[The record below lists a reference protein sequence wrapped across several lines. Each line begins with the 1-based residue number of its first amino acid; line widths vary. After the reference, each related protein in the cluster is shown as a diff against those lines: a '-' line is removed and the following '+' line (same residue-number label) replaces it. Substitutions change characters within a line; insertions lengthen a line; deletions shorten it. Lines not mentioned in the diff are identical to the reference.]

1 MTETPRPDLSPL
13 EILDLPIEP
22 NESGAASVRG
32 YLVALLST
40 LWREGECF
48 DGKRPFG
55 NSGWECDLYHPLV
68 AAGLVRARPNGWGVV
83 HDDDRRAADQ
93 LVREAIGAL
102 KPPSS
107 VPELN
112 AQADAAEAHAA
123 VLERQVASLRAQAD
137 ALRTVAG
144 GAA

>member
-1 MTETPRPDLSPL
+1 MTPL
-13 EILDLPIEP
+13 EILDLPMEP
-22 NESGAASVRG
+22 NESGATNVRG

-40 LWREGECF
+40 LWAEGEGF
-48 DGKRPFG
+48 SGKRPFG
-55 NSGWECDLYHPLV
+55 DSGWKCDLYHPLV
-68 AAGLVRARPNGWGVV
+68 AAGLVRAHPNGCWGVV

-93 LVREAIGAL
+93 LIREAIGAL